1 MERWNQTKIW
11 KTISSAVHQ
20 QSKSGL
26 EKVSKGL
33 FSQVDACLFT
43 LKKRAEGLGD
53 DHALVSIVTV
63 KHEVHL
69 SGLILLCPCLFSADV
84 GPLVLWGY
92 DKADNGIGCSR

>member
-1 MERWNQTKIW
+1 M
-11 KTISSAVHQ
+11 HQ

-53 DHALVSIVTV
+53 GHALVCIVAI

-69 SGLILLCPCLFSADV
+69 SGVILLYPCMLCADV